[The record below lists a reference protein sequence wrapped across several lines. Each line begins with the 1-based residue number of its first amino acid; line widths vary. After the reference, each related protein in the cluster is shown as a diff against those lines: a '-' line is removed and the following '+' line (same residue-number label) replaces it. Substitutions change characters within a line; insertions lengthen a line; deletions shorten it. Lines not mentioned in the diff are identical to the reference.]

1 MNDRSIILYCW
12 SCNNSS
18 TFTLWCIVSIERV
31 RKEREISTY
40 VALCGRIQEQI
51 NEIRDRISSVKMHL
65 YVTDHTLDQAIL
77 QWKYEYLIKQEQ
89 WLIELMCGK
98 MEEKDVQQMPEMRK
112 EADRPGE
119 H

>member
-1 MNDRSIILYCW
+1 MIEVLFYIAGAATIVVL
-12 SCNNSS
+12 
-18 TFTLWCIVSIERV
+18 FTLWCIVSIERV

-119 H
+119 G

>member
-1 MNDRSIILYCW
+1 MIEVLFYIAGAATIVVL
-12 SCNNSS
+12 
-18 TFTLWCIVSIERV
+18 FTLWCIVSSERV

>member
-1 MNDRSIILYCW
+1 MIEVLFYIAGAATIVVL
-12 SCNNSS
+12 
-18 TFTLWCIVSIERV
+18 FTLWCIVSIERV

-77 QWKYEYLIKQEQ
+77 QWKYEYLIKKEQ

>member
-1 MNDRSIILYCW
+1 MIEVLFYIAGAATIVVL
-12 SCNNSS
+12 
-18 TFTLWCIVSIERV
+18 FTLWCIVSIERV

-98 MEEKDVQQMPEMRK
+98 TEEKDVQQMPEMRK

>member
-1 MNDRSIILYCW
+1 MIEVLFYIAGAATIVVL
-12 SCNNSS
+12 
-18 TFTLWCIVSIERV
+18 FTLWCIVSIERV

-98 MEEKDVQQMPEMRK
+98 MEEKDVQQMLEMRK

>member
-1 MNDRSIILYCW
+1 MIEVLFYIAGAATIVVL
-12 SCNNSS
+12 
-18 TFTLWCIVSIERV
+18 FTLWCIVSIERV

-51 NEIRDRISSVKMHL
+51 NENRDRISSVKMHL

>member
-1 MNDRSIILYCW
+1 MIEVLFYIAGAATIVVL
-12 SCNNSS
+12 
-18 TFTLWCIVSIERV
+18 FTLWYIVSIERV

>member
-1 MNDRSIILYCW
+1 M
-12 SCNNSS
+12 
-18 TFTLWCIVSIERV
+18 
-31 RKEREISTY
+31 
-40 VALCGRIQEQI
+40 
-51 NEIRDRISSVKMHL
+51 
-65 YVTDHTLDQAIL
+65 DQAIL

>member
-1 MNDRSIILYCW
+1 M
-12 SCNNSS
+12 
-18 TFTLWCIVSIERV
+18 WCIVSIERV

>member
-1 MNDRSIILYCW
+1 MIEVLFYIAGAATIVVL
-12 SCNNSS
+12 
-18 TFTLWCIVSIERV
+18 FTLWCIVSIERV
-31 RKEREISTY
+31 RKETEISAY

>member
-1 MNDRSIILYCW
+1 MIEVLFYIAGAATIVVL
-12 SCNNSS
+12 
-18 TFTLWCIVSIERV
+18 FTLWCIVSIERV

-89 WLIELMCGK
+89 WIIELMCGK

>member
-1 MNDRSIILYCW
+1 MIEVLFYIAGAATIVVL
-12 SCNNSS
+12 
-18 TFTLWCIVSIERV
+18 FTLWCIVSIERV

-77 QWKYEYLIKQEQ
+77 QWKYEYPIKQEQ

>member
-1 MNDRSIILYCW
+1 MIEVLFYIAGAATIVVL
-12 SCNNSS
+12 
-18 TFTLWCIVSIERV
+18 FTLWCIVSIERV

-51 NEIRDRISSVKMHL
+51 NEIMDRISSVKMHL

>member
-1 MNDRSIILYCW
+1 MIEVLFYIAGAATIVVL
-12 SCNNSS
+12 
-18 TFTLWCIVSIERV
+18 FTLWCIVSIERV

-98 MEEKDVQQMPEMRK
+98 MEEKEVQQMPEMRK

>member
-1 MNDRSIILYCW
+1 MIEVLFYIAGAATIVVL
-12 SCNNSS
+12 
-18 TFTLWCIVSIERV
+18 FTLWCIVSIERV

-77 QWKYEYLIKQEQ
+77 PWKYEYLIKQEQ

>member
-1 MNDRSIILYCW
+1 MIEVLFYIAGAAKIVVL
-12 SCNNSS
+12 
-18 TFTLWCIVSIERV
+18 FTLWCIVSIERV